1 MKISKAI
8 LVTSLAI
15 LPLLANAGDNRNKE
29 EITNKLTFLY
39 SCPAEDYEFQCL
51 KKQGMMKKNCVEFG
65 VSGCGNKFIYTMMGK
80 TWILTSS
87 NLANLGGE
95 KNTAAMLHSE
105 NQSVVMNQANI
116 ASQQAAT
123 MAANQAA
130 MAASQAAMAANHA
143 AMAATPPPQ

>member
-51 KKQGMMKKNCVEFG
+51 KKQGMMKLPRYLLRSIATF
-65 VSGCGNKFIYTMMGK
+65 FIIIGALIIFY
-80 TWILTSS
+80 
-87 NLANLGGE
+87 NLFN
-95 KNTAAMLHSE
+95 
-105 NQSVVMNQANI
+105 VF
-116 ASQQAAT
+116 
-123 MAANQAA
+123 
-130 MAASQAAMAANHA
+130 
-143 AMAATPPPQ
+143 